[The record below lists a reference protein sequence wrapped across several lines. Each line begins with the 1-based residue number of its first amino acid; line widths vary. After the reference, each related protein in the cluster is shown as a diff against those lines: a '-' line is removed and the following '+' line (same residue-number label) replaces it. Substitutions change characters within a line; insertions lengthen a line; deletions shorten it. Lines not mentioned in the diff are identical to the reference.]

1 MAAGN
6 AVIATDVGETR
17 KIVDEEVGVLF
28 DPQTPENLAQAM
40 TRLVSDDA
48 LRDRLAS
55 NARDRILEEHTVER
69 FAAYMEGLW
78 VAALADPMP
87 SRRLSRLRTGRLI
100 AEAAAGLKFA

>member
-1 MAAGN
+1 
-6 AVIATDVGETR
+6 
-17 KIVDEEVGVLF
+17 
-28 DPQTPENLAQAM
+28 M

-69 FAAYMEGLW
+69 FAAYMENLW

-87 SRRLSRLRTGRLI
+87 SPRLSRLRTGRLI